1 MKQIFADTGYWI
13 GLVNPRDQIHQ
24 KVMKITRELSSV
36 RLLTTEMVLVELLDS
51 FGDSP
56 FRRAVAGM
64 VLKLRNDRNV
74 RIFPQTPEQ
83 FESALRRYKQAADK
97 SWSLTDCASFQVM
110 EAEQIQA
117 ALTHDRHFPEAG
129 FDTLLPL
136 WGFSRGSGDE
146 PGDIITPEAAGLD
159 PTRDKI
165 DLHS

>member
-24 KVMKITRELSSV
+24 KVIKITQQLTSV
-36 RLLTTEMVLVELLDS
+36 RLLTTEMALVEMLNS
-51 FGDSP
+51 FSDSP

-64 VLKLRNDRNV
+64 VLKLRNDGNV
-74 RIFPQTPEQ
+74 RIVPQTSEQ

-117 ALTHDRHFPEAG
+117 ALTHDQHFAQAG
-129 FDTLLPL
+129 FETLL
-136 WGFSRGSGDE
+136 R
-146 PGDIITPEAAGLD
+146 
-159 PTRDKI
+159 
-165 DLHS
+165 

>member
-1 MKQIFADTGYWI
+1 MKQLFADSSYWI

-24 KVMKITRELSSV
+24 KVVKITQQLSSV
-36 RLLTTEMVLVELLDS
+36 RLVTTEMVLGELLNS
-51 FGDSP
+51 FSDTR

-74 RIFPQTPEQ
+74 RIVPQTSEQ

-117 ALTHDRHFPEAG
+117 ALTHDQHFAQAG
-129 FDTLLPL
+129 FETLL
-136 WGFSRGSGDE
+136 R
-146 PGDIITPEAAGLD
+146 
-159 PTRDKI
+159 
-165 DLHS
+165 